1 MKMMLEEVAKERLT
15 RIGLKPN
22 LSEPLTKEGIMDGR
36 CVRGKHGQPRRQ
48 QQPRSQGSLIPVSTE
63 RDW

>member
-22 LSEPLTKEGIMDGR
+22 LSEPLTEEGIMDGR
-36 CVRGKHGQPRRQ
+36 
-48 QQPRSQGSLIPVSTE
+48 
-63 RDW
+63 